1 MISPTGLLSSEA
13 LELYGGTDPREAPLY
28 SFPDAARATEIPAS
42 TLRSWVVGQAYD
54 RKHDRAYFEPVISR
68 PSKDDPRL
76 SFTNLIEA
84 HVLRA
89 LRRVHEVQFSAIRQA
104 VDIAEAQFG
113 IRRLLISPDLRTS
126 AGELFLNR
134 YTHFLELNEGQQ
146 LAMKSVL
153 DQFLERVEFDES
165 RLPFEFR
172 PFERSPRNA
181 GAEMVAISPFVG
193 FGRPLLRKSGVSTR
207 AVVQRIEAGES
218 LEAVMTD
225 YGLDESE
232 IEEAILYE
240 AAA

>member
-1 MISPTGLLSSEA
+1 MISPTGLLSPEN
-13 LELYGGTDPREAPLY
+13 LELYGGRDPREAPLY
-28 SFPDAARATEIPAS
+28 SFPDASRATEIPVS
-42 TLRSWVVGQAYD
+42 TLRSWVVGQAYE

-68 PSKDDPRL
+68 PSDGDSRL

-89 LRRVHEVQFSAIRQA
+89 LRTVHEAKFGAIRQA
-104 VDIAEAQFG
+104 VDIAQEQFG

-126 AGELFLNR
+126 AGELFLAR

-146 LAMKSVL
+146 LAMKSIL
-153 DQFLERVEFDES
+153 DQFLERIEFDES
-165 RLPFEFR
+165 KLPFEFR

-181 GAEMVAISPFVG
+181 GAKIVVISPFVG
-193 FGRPLLRKSGVSTR
+193 FGRPLLQRSGVSTR

-218 LEAVMTD
+218 PEAVMAD
-225 YGLDESE
+225 YGLEE
-232 IEEAILYE
+232 AEVEEAILYE